1 MLGFEAIEEGLQN
14 MMQWHRLLSDKR
26 LGKFQVTA
34 QATAEHD
41 RTAFQKDVDR
51 IIFSSAFRRL
61 QDKTQVF
68 PLAQNDYVR
77 TRLTHSLEVSSVGRS
92 LGTLVGKHIT
102 TGYHL
107 THVTPEDFGSIV
119 AAACLA
125 HDIGNPS
132 FGHFGEEAIRDFFSE
147 RPIGRTI
154 CDQVNDNERQDLCHF
169 EGNAQGFR
177 ILTRLQSP
185 DVPGGMQLT
194 HTTLGAFTKYPCTQ
208 QYVNSQRIANK
219 KNGLLQADLP
229 YYKEIAAHLGLMPY
243 ADNAWARHPLV
254 YLMEAA
260 DDICYAIIDIE
271 DAYQV
276 KQVDFHTAYQLLYP
290 LAQQLNIERLPKMQ
304 SNSDKLS
311 YLRAKAIGSLVQQV
325 VTTFIQKEKSLL
337 AGNYHNALS
346 DEIPSAKALATLTQY
361 AADNIYNCSAVVQ
374 TEIAG
379 YHILGDL
386 LDMFCTAAEDVAAT
400 QQKKQSHSKAYS
412 EMLINLLPTRFI
424 GNNRQFEHSCYERT
438 LKIIDYV
445 SGMTDSYAVSL
456 YQQLKGITL

>member
-1 MLGFEAIEEGLQN
+1 
-14 MMQWHRLLSDKR
+14 MMQWHRLLSDQR
-26 LGKFQVTA
+26 LGKHQVV
-34 QATAEHD
+34 AERD

-107 THVTPEDFGSIV
+107 THITAEDFGSIV

-125 HDIGNPS
+125 HDIGNPP
-132 FGHFGEEAIRDFFSE
+132 FGHFGEEAIRDFFTDQDTGKAICNKVSPDE
-147 RPIGRTI
+147 R
-154 CDQVNDNERQDLCHF
+154 DDLQRF

-177 ILTRLQSP
+177 ILTRLQNP

-194 HTTLGAFTKYPCTQ
+194 YATLGAFTKYPCTQ
-208 QYVNSQRIANK
+208 AHVNRERIANK
-219 KNGLLQADLP
+219 KNGLLQGDLP
-229 YYKEIAAHLGLMPY
+229 HFEKIAEQLGLTRY

-276 KQVDFHTAYQLLYP
+276 RQIDFQSAYDLLYP
-290 LAQQLNIERLPKMQ
+290 LAKQLNLDRLPNMQ

-311 YLRAKAIGSLVQQV
+311 YLRAKAIGGLVLQAV
-325 VTTFIQKEKSLL
+325 DTFISKEREIL
-337 AGNYHNALS
+337 AGQYDNALCE
-346 DEIPSAKALATLTQY
+346 DIASATELAELTRY
-361 AADNIYNCSAVVQ
+361 AAKNIYTCSPVVQ

-379 YHILGDL
+379 YHILGEL
-386 LDMFCTAAEDVAAT
+386 LNLFCTAAEDIADSA
-400 QQKKQSHSKAYS
+400 KNHRPAKAYS
-412 EMLINLLPTRFI
+412 EMIINLLPTRFI
-424 GNNRQFEHSCYERT
+424 GENRRFSDSCYERT
-438 LKIIDYV
+438 LKIVDYV
-445 SGMTDSYAVSL
+445 SGMTDSYAVKL
-456 YQQLKGITL
+456 HHQLTGVTI

>member
-1 MLGFEAIEEGLQN
+1 M
-14 MMQWHRLLSDKR
+14 MMQWHSLLSEQR
-26 LGKFQVTA
+26 LGKVRT
-34 QATAEHD
+34 TAEHD

-107 THVTPEDFGSIV
+107 THINAEDFGSIV

-125 HDIGNPS
+125 HDIGNPP
-132 FGHFGEEAIRDFFSE
+132 FGHFGEEAIRAFF
-147 RPIGRTI
+147 
-154 CDQVNDNERQDLCHF
+154 NERAIGQRILQQVSDDEKRDLCQF

-177 ILTRLQSP
+177 ILTQLQNP
-185 DVPGGMQLT
+185 DIAGGMQLT
-194 HTTLGAFTKYPCTQ
+194 YATLGAFTKYPCTQ
-208 QYVNSQRIANK
+208 IHINTSRIANK
-219 KNGLLQADLP
+219 KNGLLQGDLP
-229 YYKEIAAHLGLMPY
+229 YFSEIAEQLGLLQY
-243 ADNAWARHPLV
+243 DDNAWARHPLV

-271 DAYQV
+271 DAYQIR
-276 KQVDFHTAYQLLYP
+276 QIDFQTAYDLLYP
-290 LAQQLNIERLPKMQ
+290 LAQQLNVDALPKMQ

-311 YLRAKAIGSLVQQV
+311 YLRAKAIGSLVLQAV
-325 VTTFIQKEKSLL
+325 DTFMANEKQILSGDYHHAICKDIASADEL
-337 AGNYHNALS
+337 AAL
-346 DEIPSAKALATLTQY
+346 TRY
-361 AADNIYNCSAVVQ
+361 AAKHIYSGSAVVE

-379 YHILGDL
+379 YRILGDL
-386 LDMFCTAAEDVAAT
+386 LEMLCEAAEDIALS
-400 QQKKQSHSKAYS
+400 QQSNHNPKAYS
-412 EMLINLLPTRFI
+412 KMLINLLPTRFV
-424 GNNRQFEHSCYERT
+424 GDHRQFDISCYERT

-456 YQQLKGITL
+456 HKRLHGVGL

>member
-1 MLGFEAIEEGLQN
+1 
-14 MMQWHRLLSDKR
+14 MMQWHRLLSDQR
-26 LGKFQVTA
+26 LGKTR
-34 QATAEHD
+34 TSTEHD

-107 THVTPEDFGSIV
+107 THISPEDFGSIV

-125 HDIGNPS
+125 HDIGNPP
-132 FGHFGEEAIRDFFSE
+132 FGHFGEEAIRAFFSE
-147 RPIGRTI
+147 RTIGRQI
-154 CDQVNDNERQDLCHF
+154 LQQVSDDERADLCRF

-177 ILTRLQSP
+177 ILTRLQNP

-194 HTTLGAFTKYPCTQ
+194 YATLGAFCKYPCTQ
-208 QYVNSQRIANK
+208 TQLNHQRISSK
-219 KNGLLQADLP
+219 KNGLLIGDLP
-229 YYKEIAAHLGLMPY
+229 YFHDIADQLGLLRY
-243 ADNAWARHPLV
+243 ADYAWARHPLV

-271 DAYQV
+271 DAYQIR
-276 KQVDFHTAYQLLYP
+276 QIDFQTAYDLLYP
-290 LAQQLNIERLPKMQ
+290 LAQQLNINALPQMQ

-311 YLRAKAIGSLVQQV
+311 YLRAKAIGSLVQQAV
-325 VTTFIQKEKSLL
+325 NTFMANEKQIL
-337 AGNYHNALS
+337 AGDYHHSLCK
-346 DEIPSAKALATLTQY
+346 DIVSAKDLSALTHY
-361 AADNIYNCSAVVQ
+361 AAQHIYSGPAVVE
-374 TEIAG
+374 TEIVG
-379 YHILGDL
+379 YRVLGDL
-386 LDMFCTAAEDVAAT
+386 LEMLCEAAEDIAAS
-400 QQKKQSHSKAYS
+400 QQQQRPAKAYS
-412 EMLINLLPTRFI
+412 QMLINLLPTRFI
-424 GNNRQFEHSCYERT
+424 GKDRQFDPSCYQRT
-438 LKIIDYV
+438 LKIVDYV

-456 YQQLKGITL
+456 HKRLHGIGL

>member
-1 MLGFEAIEEGLQN
+1 
-14 MMQWHRLLSDKR
+14 MMQWHRLLSDQR
-26 LGKFQVTA
+26 LGKSPVI
-34 QATAEHD
+34 AEHD

-107 THVTPEDFGSIV
+107 THISPEDFGSIV

-125 HDIGNPS
+125 HDIGNPP
-132 FGHFGEEAIRDFFSE
+132 FGHFGEEAIRAFFAE
-147 RPIGRTI
+147 RTI
-154 CDQVNDNERQDLCHF
+154 GKQILTKVNETERGDLQRF

-177 ILTRLQSP
+177 ILTRLQNP
-185 DVPGGMQLT
+185 DVAGGMQLT
-194 HTTLGAFTKYPCTQ
+194 YATLGAFTKYPCTQ
-208 QYVNSQRIANK
+208 AQLNHKRIANK
-219 KNGLLQADLP
+219 KNGLLLGDLP
-229 YYKEIAAHLGLMPY
+229 YFHEIAEHLGLLLY
-243 ADNAWARHPLV
+243 AENAWARHPLV

-271 DAYQV
+271 DAYQIR
-276 KQVDFHTAYQLLYP
+276 QIDFQTAYNLLYP
-290 LAQQLNIERLPKMQ
+290 LAQQLNVDALPTIQ

-311 YLRAKAIGSLVQQV
+311 YLRAKAIGSLVTQAV
-325 VTTFIQKEKSLL
+325 ETFMANEKHIL
-337 AGNYHNALS
+337 AGEYHQALCE
-346 DEIPSAKALATLTQY
+346 DIPSAEALSALTHY
-361 AADNIYNCSAVVQ
+361 AAQHIYSGSAVVE

-379 YHILGDL
+379 FRILGDL
-386 LDMFCTAAEDVAAT
+386 LEMLCEAAEDVADS
-400 QQKKQSHSKAYS
+400 QYHRRRPKAYNN
-412 EMLINLLPTRFI
+412 MLINLLPTRFI
-424 GNNRQFEHSCYERT
+424 GEGRKFDADCYQRT
-438 LKIIDYV
+438 LKIVDYV

-456 YQQLKGITL
+456 HKRLHGIGL

>member
-1 MLGFEAIEEGLQN
+1 M
-14 MMQWHRLLSDKR
+14 MMQWHQLLSDKR
-26 LGKFQVTA
+26 LGKTQV
-34 QATAEHD
+34 TAEHD

-102 TGYHL
+102 TGYNL

-132 FGHFGEEAIRDFFSE
+132 FGHFGEEAIRDFFVEHPVGREICAKVSDDE
-147 RPIGRTI
+147 RR
-154 CDQVNDNERQDLCHF
+154 DLYRF

-194 HTTLGAFTKYPCTQ
+194 YTTLGTFTKYPCTQ
-208 QYVNSQRIANK
+208 LHVSDQRIATK
-219 KNGLLQADLP
+219 KNGLLQVDLP
-229 YYKEIAAHLGLMPY
+229 YYEEIAAHLGLIRY

-276 KQVDFHTAYQLLYP
+276 KQIDFNTAYELLYP
-290 LAQQLNIERLPKMQ
+290 LARQLNIERLPNMQ

-325 VTTFIQKEKSLL
+325 VKTFINKEKQIL
-337 AGNYHNALS
+337 AGDYHKALS
-346 DEIPSAKALATLTQY
+346 DDIASAAELATLTKY
-361 AADNIYNCSAVVQ
+361 AANHIYNCSAVVQ

-386 LDMFCTAAEDVAAT
+386 LEMFCAAAEDIAAA
-400 QQKKQSHSKAYS
+400 QQDSRHQTDSKAYS
-412 EMLINLLPTRFI
+412 QMLINLLPTRFI
-424 GNNRQFEHSCYERT
+424 GDNRQFDTSCYERT

>member
-1 MLGFEAIEEGLQN
+1 

-26 LGKFQVTA
+26 LGRA
-34 QATAEHD
+34 QNASEHD

-107 THVTPEDFGSIV
+107 THVSADDFGSIV

-125 HDIGNPS
+125 HDIGNPP
-132 FGHFGEEAIRDFFSE
+132 FGHFGEEAIRDFFTEHPSGIELCQKVSPAE
-147 RPIGRTI
+147 RA
-154 CDQVNDNERQDLCHF
+154 DLQRF

-177 ILTRLQSP
+177 IVTQLQNP
-185 DVPGGMQLT
+185 DIRGGMQLT
-194 HTTLGAFTKYPCTQ
+194 YATLGAFTKYPCTQ
-208 QYVNSQRIANK
+208 ADINGDKIATK
-219 KNGLLQADLP
+219 KNGLLKGDLP
-229 YYKEIAAHLGLMPY
+229 YFREIADHLGLIHY

-271 DAYQV
+271 DAYQI
-276 KQVDFHTAYQLLYP
+276 KQIDYNTAYELLYP
-290 LAQQLNIERLPKMQ
+290 LAQPLNLDQLPTMQ
-304 SNSDKLS
+304 SHSDKLS
-311 YLRAKAIGSLVQQV
+311 YLRAKAIGSLVQQAV
-325 VTTFIQKEKSLL
+325 GAFMCREKDIL
-337 AGNYHNALS
+337 AGNYHRALS
-346 DEIPSAKALATLTQY
+346 DDIDSATELAALTDY
-361 AADNIYNCSAVVQ
+361 AAKHIYTCSAVVK

-379 YHILGDL
+379 YRILGDL
-386 LDMFCTAAEDVAAT
+386 LNLFCSAAEDIAESQRSGT
-400 QQKKQSHSKAYS
+400 REKAFS
-412 EMLINLLPTRFI
+412 NMLINLLPTRFI
-424 GNNRQFEHSCYERT
+424 GEQRRFDESRYART
-438 LKIIDYV
+438 LKIVDYV
-445 SGMTDSYAVSL
+445 SGMTDSYAVKL
-456 YQQLKGITL
+456 HQQLTGVSV

>member
-1 MLGFEAIEEGLQN
+1 
-14 MMQWHRLLSDKR
+14 MMQWHRLLSDQR
-26 LGKFQVTA
+26 LGKSRT
-34 QATAEHD
+34 TAEHD

-107 THVTPEDFGSIV
+107 THISAEDFGSIV

-125 HDIGNPS
+125 HDMGNPP
-132 FGHFGEEAIRDFFSE
+132 FGHFGEEAIRAFFNERDIGRRILATVSESE
-147 RPIGRTI
+147 RR
-154 CDQVNDNERQDLCHF
+154 DLCLF

-177 ILTRLQSP
+177 ILTQLQNP
-185 DVPGGMQLT
+185 DVAGGMQLT
-194 HTTLGAFTKYPCTQ
+194 YATLGAFTKYPCTQ
-208 QYVNSQRIANK
+208 AHINRDRIANK
-219 KNGLLQADLP
+219 KNGLLLGDLP
-229 YYKEIAAHLGLMPY
+229 YFSEIAEQLGLLRY

-271 DAYQV
+271 DAYQIR
-276 KQVDFHTAYQLLYP
+276 QIDFQTAYDLLCP
-290 LAQQLNIERLPKMQ
+290 LAQQVNTEVLSTMQ

-311 YLRAKAIGSLVQQV
+311 YLRAKAIGSLAAQAAE
-325 VTTFIQKEKSLL
+325 TFMSNEKRMLSGTYHHAICDDIASANDL
-337 AGNYHNALS
+337 AA
-346 DEIPSAKALATLTQY
+346 LTQY
-361 AADNIYNCSAVVQ
+361 AAEHLYSGPAVIE
-374 TEIAG
+374 TEVAG
-379 YHILGDL
+379 YRILGDL
-386 LDMFCTAAEDVAAT
+386 LEMLCEATEDIAANQRNGT
-400 QQKKQSHSKAYS
+400 QPKAYS
-412 EMLINLLPTRFI
+412 SMLINLLPTRFI
-424 GNNRQFEHSCYERT
+424 GDKRIFDASCYTRT
-438 LKIIDYV
+438 LKIVDYV

-456 YQQLKGITL
+456 HKRLHGVGL